1 MKGKRGPTSQMTVI
15 GNPNDPNSLYRWMQK
30 FLVYQAERNYS
41 PRTIHNREVYLRY
54 FIQWSDERG
63 LQRPNEITKPILESY
78 QRYLYHYRK
87 KNGEPLS
94 VMSQGNR
101 MVPIRAMFK
110 WLARNNHLLYNPASD
125 LELPRAEKRL
135 PKAILTQQEAET
147 ILNLPDTS
155 TALGL
160 RDRAILETF
169 YSTGMRRLELT
180 TLKWSAIDY
189 ERGTVFINQGKGHKD
204 RMIPIGERALKWI
217 YKYQYDA
224 RPQLTIG
231 NDDDTLFVNYLG
243 QAFHANAMSKLVRDY
258 VIKADIDKKGSC
270 HLFRHTCATLMLEGG
285 ADVRF
290 IQALLGHA
298 KLETT
303 GIYTQVSIKQL
314 KDVHTMSHPAK
325 AHKSGD
331 LVEHDV

>member
-1 MKGKRGPTSQMTVI
+1 MARGQRGTTTQQPVI
-15 GNPNDPNSLYRWMQK
+15 GNPNDPQSLYHWMHR
-30 FLVYQAERNYS
+30 FLQYQAERNYS
-41 PRTIHNREVYLRY
+41 PRTIQNRESYLRY
-54 FIQWSDERG
+54 FISWCDERG
-63 LQRPNEITKPILESY
+63 LNRPNEITKPILESY

-87 KNGEPLS
+87 KDGEPLS
-94 VMSQGNR
+94 VMSQNGR
-101 MVPIRAMFK
+101 IIPIRGLFK

-135 PKAILTQQEAET
+135 PKAILSESEVES
-147 ILNLPDTS
+147 ILNQPDTS
-155 TALGL
+155 TSIGL

-180 TLKWSAIDY
+180 TLKWSAVDY
-189 ERGTVFINQGKGHKD
+189 ERGTVFINQGKGNKD

-217 YKYQYDA
+217 NAYQYQA
-224 RPQLTIG
+224 RPELTLG
-231 NDDDTLFVNYLG
+231 KDDGTLFVTKMG
-243 QAFHANAMSKLVRDY
+243 DAFHANAMSKLVKDY
-258 VIKADIDKKGSC
+258 VNLADIGKKGSC

-285 ADVRF
+285 ADVRY

-314 KDVHTMSHPAK
+314 KDVHTLAHPAK
-325 AHKSGD
+325 ITKSND
-331 LVEHDV
+331 NNHC